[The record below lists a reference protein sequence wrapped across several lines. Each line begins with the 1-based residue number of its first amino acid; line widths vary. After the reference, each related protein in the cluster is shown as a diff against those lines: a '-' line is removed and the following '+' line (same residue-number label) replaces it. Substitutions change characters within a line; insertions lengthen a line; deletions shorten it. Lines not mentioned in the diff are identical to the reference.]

1 MRALAAGAKL
11 SATSAEVWQQPFMY
25 RYYCIIFAVILK
37 YNTPTILMDKNDI
50 VLLTNKILTAIM
62 SGKGEYRLS
71 DE

>member
-62 SGKGEYRLS
+62 SGMGEYRVS